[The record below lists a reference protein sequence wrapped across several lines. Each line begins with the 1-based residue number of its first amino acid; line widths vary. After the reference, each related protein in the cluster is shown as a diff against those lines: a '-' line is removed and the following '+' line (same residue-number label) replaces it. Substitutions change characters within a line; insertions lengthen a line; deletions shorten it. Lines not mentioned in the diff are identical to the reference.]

1 MTRNYVIKSD
11 VEKAIGVDTSSFVKI
26 IDLTSF
32 KSEVSKFKKDTRN
45 RLNNFKADLD
55 KLDITKLQ
63 TIPVN
68 LENRNKLWKKNSVQS
83 TNCKVNAAEKKL
95 SSTIELIDKSK
106 NKEENLE
113 IKVKDFDEKILD
125 TSVLDKNTNF
135 DTRITEI
142 KNKKPNWFS

>member
-26 IDLTSF
+26 IDLTSL
-32 KSEVSKFKKDTRN
+32 KSKVSKFKKDTRN

-68 LENRNKLWKKNSVQS
+68 LENRNKL
-83 TNCKVNAAEKKL
+83 
-95 SSTIELIDKSK
+95 
-106 NKEENLE
+106 
-113 IKVKDFDEKILD
+113 
-125 TSVLDKNTNF
+125 
-135 DTRITEI
+135 
-142 KNKKPNWFS
+142 

>member
-26 IDLTSF
+26 IDLTSL

-45 RLNNFKADLD
+45 CLNNFKADLD

-68 LENRNKLWKKNSVQS
+68 LENRNKL
-83 TNCKVNAAEKKL
+83 
-95 SSTIELIDKSK
+95 
-106 NKEENLE
+106 
-113 IKVKDFDEKILD
+113 
-125 TSVLDKNTNF
+125 
-135 DTRITEI
+135 
-142 KNKKPNWFS
+142 

>member
-11 VEKAIGVDTSSFVKI
+11 VEKAIGVDTSSFAKI
-26 IDLTSF
+26 IDLTSL

-83 TNCKVNAAEKKL
+83 TNYNVNAAEKNL

-106 NKEENLE
+106 NEEEHLE
-113 IKVKDFDEKILD
+113 IKVKDFDEK
-125 TSVLDKNTNF
+125 NT
-135 DTRITEI
+135 
-142 KNKKPNWFS
+142 WY